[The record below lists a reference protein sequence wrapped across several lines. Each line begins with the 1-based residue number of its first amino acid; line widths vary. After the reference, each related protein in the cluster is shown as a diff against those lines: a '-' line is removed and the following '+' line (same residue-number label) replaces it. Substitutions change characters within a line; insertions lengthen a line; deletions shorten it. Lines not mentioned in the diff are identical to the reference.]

1 MSGYPS
7 PPPDFVN
14 VIELFSRI
22 KFRGDPL
29 RLGPLPPHIAPYKLD
44 PSLRSALESNL
55 SSTISLGRTLFFLS
69 KYISRARERKQR
81 EYFSSVSCERKIYNY
96 SRLFDF
102 ITVVVYWKTATN
114 NVVIQLH
121 TFRRY
126 IYIYISSHTE
136 ITLKSP
142 AILVLKHS
150 SQGSFNSAIMPY

>member
-29 RLGPLPPHIAPYKLD
+29 RLSPLPPHIAPYKLD

-55 SSTISLGRTLFFLS
+55 SSTISLGRILFFLS
-69 KYISRARERKQR
+69 KYISRAITERKQR

-126 IYIYISSHTE
+126 IYIYIY
-136 ITLKSP
+136 P
-142 AILVLKHS
+142 AIRK
-150 SQGSFNSAIMPY
+150 